1 MWTLHGRED
10 SLVGFMAIVDAMLA
24 FAKLR
29 GDAIRSIR
37 CGAGRGRSPHCM
49 AEVGRACCCLGI
61 FAPMNRIV

>member
-10 SLVGFMAIVDAMLA
+10 ALVGFMAIVDAMLA

-37 CGAGRGRSPHCM
+37 WGAGGGRSPHCV
-49 AEVGRACCCLGI
+49 ADPGRACYYPGI
-61 FAPMNRIV
+61 FPLMIRVW